1 LRLILCSP
9 QGSPRPARTS
19 ERALYQWLHRSA
31 TVDLPQTL
39 TFRLTAPGHRV
50 RRAGE
55 KDAMDEPSETMLSW
69 FEDDELT
76 DCPSCG
82 ERKIVPS
89 HLRDGLAV
97 CAACGVVAKPTPD

>member
-1 LRLILCSP
+1 
-9 QGSPRPARTS
+9 
-19 ERALYQWLHRSA
+19 
-31 TVDLPQTL
+31 
-39 TFRLTAPGHRV
+39 
-50 RRAGE
+50 
-55 KDAMDEPSETMLSW
+55 MDEPSETMLSW

-97 CAACGVVAKPTPD
+97 CAACGVVAKPTPTSSQAARGRAREA